1 MESSS
6 SRNSAEFKLL
16 AVSYTHLPEGQ
27 YELKI
32 GAGDVDKNATGS
44 AYAQMFN
51 PTFLKKYQVATLP
64 IEVKGDLTSL
74 VVQVTDQPAAEA
86 PTKTPTP

>member
-1 MESSS
+1 
-6 SRNSAEFKLL
+6 
-16 AVSYTHLPEGQ
+16 
-27 YELKI
+27 
-32 GAGDVDKNATGS
+32 
-44 AYAQMFN
+44 MFN